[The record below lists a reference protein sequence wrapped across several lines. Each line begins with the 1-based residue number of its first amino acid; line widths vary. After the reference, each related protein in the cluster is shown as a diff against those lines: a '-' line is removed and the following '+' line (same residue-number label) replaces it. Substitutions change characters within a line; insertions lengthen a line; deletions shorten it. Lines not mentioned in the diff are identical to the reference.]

1 VREDSRTGAVSTLVL
16 QALSLTCHHQCVN
29 FRVPVLSSDAD
40 WIIPLRFV
48 DDDSR
53 NQGVRD
59 GSGVPEATP
68 LISEQIRDTPP
79 THDGDYDLR
88 KELPHVSVID
98 GLIDFYFE
106 YCNWVYRHV
115 NQRAFMA
122 AWARYKSGAGADR
135 TVLATVCMIMAVTLH
150 YLPAGHELLRA
161 LPPDTEQLGTRFYN
175 IMRLALQRK
184 QAESRAYT
192 LELVELLLVRSH
204 YLILSKA
211 DSEETWH
218 VKGEM
223 VNIAIAMGLHRDPGN
238 EMSLEVAERRRWA
251 WWQLLVIERY
261 AHGENI

>member
-1 VREDSRTGAVSTLVL
+1 
-16 QALSLTCHHQCVN
+16 
-29 FRVPVLSSDAD
+29 
-40 WIIPLRFV
+40 V

>member
-1 VREDSRTGAVSTLVL
+1 
-16 QALSLTCHHQCVN
+16 
-29 FRVPVLSSDAD
+29 
-40 WIIPLRFV
+40 
-48 DDDSR
+48 
-53 NQGVRD
+53 
-59 GSGVPEATP
+59 
-68 LISEQIRDTPP
+68 
-79 THDGDYDLR
+79 
-88 KELPHVSVID
+88 
-98 GLIDFYFE
+98 
-106 YCNWVYRHV
+106 
-115 NQRAFMA
+115 
-122 AWARYKSGAGADR
+122 
-135 TVLATVCMIMAVTLH
+135 MIMAVTLH